1 MRCIEMHLDVNC
13 HFANTINSNMRCIE
27 MNLAK
32 YKLKLLISARLKNYQ
47 SQ

>member
-32 YKLKLLISARLKNYQ
+32 AGKASDPDKQ
-47 SQ
+47 